1 MANYSDK
8 VIKSL
13 EPDKIKYIKEW
24 NKKFTSKFDEDDI
37 ETVLRLSD
45 IIDDLWKRTVKLR
58 KKLRKQPPS
67 RLVYMD
73 MRTMILKITQQFVR
87 KMLFIKNCLN
97 QNI

>member
-45 IIDDLWKRTVKLR
+45 IIDDLWNV
-58 KKLRKQPPS
+58 Q
-67 RLVYMD
+67 
-73 MRTMILKITQQFVR
+73 
-87 KMLFIKNCLN
+87 
-97 QNI
+97 